1 MRDLVECFIT
11 PIADDPTDPLILAAV
26 GTTIFSGGLI
36 AQSALNPKTVV
47 VVEEQRSSTY
57 LPILIEE
64 DDTEEKQEDE
74 QISITISS
82 GESQPAS
89 EDGSITSNIDT
100 NVVVIGREAVN
111 EASGIK
117 EAGKNNRRGLEE
129 KQKRKGQEVKE
140 TESGQQKPQRGKAKL
155 DKGKRKHNGNKHSKN
170 KKNTKK
176 EKRKKVETKRSQQNT
191 PEKRAGTKITSE
203 ESIKRNTT
211 SNLASAI
218 ASAITDSLGNKAD
231 DLLGGIYN
239 DDSLSLRAPQGRLV
253 AGDHLSMSL
262 TKQFIAQWLQEL
274 GMPGIARCSGASLTV
289 AHHPPPA
296 TPGLDL
302 CLLDPLE
309 QMTMH
314 LYQP

>member
-1 MRDLVECFIT
+1 MLIIFCCFLLVPAQTFQIKARQSRFLAAFFDKIQRERATERQTGINDLDLLAITAADCLRDLVECFIT

-82 GESQPAS
+82 SEPS
-89 EDGSITSNIDT
+89 EDGSIPSNIDT

-140 TESGQQKPQRGKAKL
+140 TES
-155 DKGKRKHNGNKHSKN
+155 
-170 KKNTKK
+170 
-176 EKRKKVETKRSQQNT
+176 
-191 PEKRAGTKITSE
+191 
-203 ESIKRNTT
+203 
-211 SNLASAI
+211 
-218 ASAITDSLGNKAD
+218 
-231 DLLGGIYN
+231 
-239 DDSLSLRAPQGRLV
+239 
-253 AGDHLSMSL
+253 
-262 TKQFIAQWLQEL
+262 
-274 GMPGIARCSGASLTV
+274 
-289 AHHPPPA
+289 
-296 TPGLDL
+296 
-302 CLLDPLE
+302 
-309 QMTMH
+309 
-314 LYQP
+314 

>member
-1 MRDLVECFIT
+1 MECFIT

-64 DDTEEKQEDE
+64 DDTEDKQEDE

-170 KKNTKK
+170 KKNTNK
-176 EKRKKVETKRSQQNT
+176 EKRKKGETKRSQQNT

-309 QMTMH
+309 QMTTH